1 MKCPICYKEM
11 SRLGNSFADGTG
23 DRYTYEFCRICE
35 KEFEII
41 EDDLFDSGE
50 IEIKEI

>member
-1 MKCPICYKEM
+1 MLDKEM

-23 DRYTYEFCRICE
+23 DRYSYEFCRICE

-41 EDDLFDSGE
+41 EDDLFKKAK
-50 IEIKEI
+50 IEIREI